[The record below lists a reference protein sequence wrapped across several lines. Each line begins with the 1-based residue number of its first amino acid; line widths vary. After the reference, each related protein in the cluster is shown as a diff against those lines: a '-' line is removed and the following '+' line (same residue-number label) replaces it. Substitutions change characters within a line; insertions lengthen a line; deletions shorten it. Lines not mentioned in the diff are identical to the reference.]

1 MAWFPRP
8 ALAALASRLRHT
20 APNQP
25 SALPLL
31 QETVRRHL
39 LRHQEDLLKE
49 SGKTPREAAVL
60 IPLCTNERIPSVLFT
75 KRTDLVSTHKGQVS
89 FPGGHVEADES
100 YERCALRET
109 YEELGISPE
118 HITTLGFCE
127 TIPAVTGT
135 MVTPVIGLLKPDL
148 TDVPLT
154 LSEDEVETVF
164 TLPIRALLSD
174 ALLEMRKYENRGTLP
189 VFHGADHEVW
199 GLTAMILHGFVENC
213 LKERLHDD
221 FRVRSEANA
230 YVSVQGSLDNS

>member
-1 MAWFPRP
+1 MRCPRP
-8 ALAALASRLRHT
+8 PLRFT
-20 APNQP
+20 
-25 SALPLL
+25 
-31 QETVRRHL
+31 E
-39 LRHQEDLLKE
+39 
-49 SGKTPREAAVL
+49 PRF
-60 IPLCTNERIPSVLFT
+60 R
-75 KRTDLVSTHKGQVS
+75 
-89 FPGGHVEADES
+89 
-100 YERCALRET
+100 RET

-189 VFHGADHEVW
+189 VFHGADHEVRASFPLASCPCSGPEMTTACFLLVAT
-199 GLTAMILHGFVENC
+199 GLGFD
-213 LKERLHDD
+213 RDD
-221 FRVRSEANA
+221 SARFRGKLLEGAASR
-230 YVSVQGSLDNS
+230 